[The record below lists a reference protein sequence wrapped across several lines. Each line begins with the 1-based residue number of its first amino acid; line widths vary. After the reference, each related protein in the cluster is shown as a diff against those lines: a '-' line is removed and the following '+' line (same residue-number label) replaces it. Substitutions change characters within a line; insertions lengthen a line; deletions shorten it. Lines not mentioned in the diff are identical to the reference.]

1 MLQITLR
8 QCTNWF
14 PFSPLLLQVQSRRDG
29 EVVRL
34 KRKFLKL
41 YLEEQGSTQAKR
53 TVRSVSETDLSPRK
67 KFRLES
73 PKVWKEAC
81 KAAADLYDTDLPTLE
96 EATLLFGFSR
106 GKISA

>member
-1 MLQITLR
+1 M
-8 QCTNWF
+8 
-14 PFSPLLLQVQSRRDG
+14 
-29 EVVRL
+29 RL
-34 KRKFLKL
+34 KRRFLKL
-41 YLEEQGSTQAKR
+41 FLEEQGSIQVKR
-53 TVRSVSETDLSPRK
+53 SFETVRETDLSPRK

-106 GKISA
+106 GKLTV